1 MKKLLDIVAFII
13 FIGFILST
21 IIILLIEAFN
31 LTIAM
36 TGMLVFLWA
45 ANRAVDIIRDW
56 NKKRVNEKKKLEYV
70 KNG

>member
-1 MKKLLDIVAFII
+1 MKKLLDILAFII

-36 TGMLVFLWA
+36 IGMLVFLWA